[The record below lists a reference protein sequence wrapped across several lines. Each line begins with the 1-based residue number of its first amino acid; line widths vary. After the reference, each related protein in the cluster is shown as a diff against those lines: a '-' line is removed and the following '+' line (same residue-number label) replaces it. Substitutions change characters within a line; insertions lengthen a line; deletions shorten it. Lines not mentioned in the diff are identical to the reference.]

1 VAHALLNCRACET
14 PLTAT
19 LVDLGSQPV
28 SNDFRDPTV
37 KTAEPHYPLVVRVCP
52 SCLLVQADHSIPAD
66 ALFRP
71 DYAYFSSYS
80 SSWVEHA
87 RVYVEEMMARFK
99 LGPQSLVAEVA
110 SNDGYLLQHFHRA
123 GVPVLGIEP
132 TANTAE
138 AAVAK
143 GIPTEVDFFS
153 RKTATRLVEQGRCAD
168 LTAANNVLAHVPD
181 IVDFLVGFQILM
193 KPEGVATFEF
203 PHLLNLMQLNQFDTI
218 YHEHYSYLSLVA
230 VEALLAKV
238 GLRVFDVAKLST
250 HGGSLRLF
258 VCQQGSR
265 HLELASVQTLRD
277 EERQAGLHT
286 IAGYAGFEAKCQG
299 VRTAFLAFL
308 KQAQAQGKSV
318 AAYGAAAKGNTF
330 LNYCGVTA
338 RDVVCVADLSAAKQG
353 KLLPGSGVP
362 VVAPAELM
370 RRKPDY
376 VVVLPWNLVDE
387 ISGQLTGV
395 RAWGGQFVTA
405 IPALKVF

>member
-1 VAHALLNCRACET
+1 MAPTLPACRACQT

-28 SNDFRDPTV
+28 SNDFREPGL

-52 SCLLVQADHSIPAD
+52 SCLLVQAEHSIPAD
-66 ALFRP
+66 ALFRS

-87 RVYVEEMMARFK
+87 RVYAEAMTARFK

-110 SNDGYLLQHFHRA
+110 SNDGYLLQHFHKA
-123 GVPVLGIEP
+123 GVSVLGIEP
-132 TANTAE
+132 TANTAK

-153 RKTATRLVEQGRCAD
+153 RATAQRLVGQGRRAD

-181 IVDFLVGFQILM
+181 IVDFLGGFQILL

-230 VEALLAKV
+230 VETLLAKV
-238 GLRVFDVAKLST
+238 GLRVFDLAKLTT

-258 VCQQGSR
+258 VCQQNS
-265 HLELASVQTLRD
+265 HHVELPIVQKLRD
-277 EERQAGLHT
+277 EEWQAGLHA

-299 VRTAFLAFL
+299 VRQAFLAFL
-308 KQAQAQGKSV
+308 NQAKAQGKTV

-338 RDVVCVADLSAAKQG
+338 RDIVCVADLSAAKQG

-362 VVAPAELM
+362 VVAPVDLM
-370 RRKPDY
+370 SRKPDY

-387 ISGQLTGV
+387 ISGQLTGI